1 MLVSVLLFAVGLVLL
16 IKGGD
21 WFVDGATGIAKR
33 FNLPDIVVG
42 ATVVSIGTTLP
53 EVMVST
59 TGALA
64 GSGAMAYGNAIGSII
79 CNTALISAIT
89 IAAKPGPVSRKSL
102 KLPVTFFF
110 MAAVIYAA
118 TAYISGYFSR
128 TIGLTLLWGV
138 LINVVM
144 ATFFT
149 YQILSLNYV
158 LVIVLYFAGTLG
170 CSYLVHKSDSP
181 AVSFAGFTGMAVSMG
196 LLLTYYVT
204 AFSGNS
210 VAYAFIATGLVTVI
224 MIILS
229 MLYPAFFQNLGRTL
243 IISLLGCI
251 LVEFVGSILFRIP
264 LGFIDYI
271 VALTPAEIAAIP
283 PTSILREFID
293 GQTL

>member
-1 MLVSVLLFAVGLVLL
+1 MADMNNMNREYRLERMNNYAGTAVNER
-16 IKGGD
+16 
-21 WFVDGATGIAKR
+21 TY
-33 FNLPDIVVG
+33 NL
-42 ATVVSIGTTLP
+42 
-53 EVMVST
+53 
-59 TGALA
+59 
-64 GSGAMAYGNAIGSII
+64 
-79 CNTALISAIT
+79 
-89 IAAKPGPVSRKSL
+89 
-102 KLPVTFFF
+102 
-110 MAAVIYAA
+110 
-118 TAYISGYFSR
+118 

-181 AVSFAGFTGMAVSMG
+181 AVSFAGFTGMALSMG
-196 LLLTYYVT
+196 LLLTFYVT

-210 VAYAFIATGLVTVI
+210 VADAFIATGLVTVI

-271 VALTPAEIAAIP
+271 VALIFCGYIGLDWNRAQAYPKTLDNAIDSAADIYLDVVNLFVRIL
-283 PTSILREFID
+283 SITGKRRK
-293 GQTL
+293 